1 MPLSS
6 RTPNDNV
13 QKKRRRRSH
22 YNFTRRT
29 IITIT
34 ILITTISHNNDNNSK
49 IAPYC
54 WKLYR
59 LLTHLHKQ
67 LDNKCTW
74 RFKNCHLRDKTS
86 LFFFFF
92 FQKKY
97 FSRLTACTERRV
109 LPVSQAAVTHSSSR
123 DFFLHHEGRRN
134 SCGLVSSLTFAG
146 VILVKWV
153 LIINPVCACS
163 KVCSNQY

>member
-13 QKKRRRRSH
+13 QKKKRRRRSH

-34 ILITTISHNNDNNSK
+34 ILIITTISHNNDNNSK

-67 LDNKCTW
+67 LDNKCTG
-74 RFKNCHLRDKTS
+74 RFKNCHLWDKTS
-86 LFFFFF
+86 LFFFF
-92 FQKKY
+92 QGKY
-97 FSRLTACTERRV
+97 FSRLTACTER
-109 LPVSQAAVTHSSSR
+109 SQAAVTHSSSR
-123 DFFLHHEGRRN
+123 VQTLKEKDFFAPRGTTQLPF
-134 SCGLVSSLTFAG
+134 VG
-146 VILVKWV
+146 VILVKQV